1 MKVYYDDQIFR
12 YQTTGGIKNYF
23 INLIWTFLQH
33 PAIGIQ
39 PVLSDF
45 AENIIKQELNSIIS
59 KPSKSDHYLE
69 LIRKKYLRNN
79 PLTVD
84 LIHHTFYFKAY
95 LGSNSSVPRVSTI
108 HDMIPEK
115 LTRSFLINP
124 HFSKALYIKD
134 SDYLISVSDATKM
147 DLLAQHPYAFDKTE
161 TIHLGYSILDS
172 EKINLDFTNFF
183 LYVGKRNSYKKASD
197 LFRAFST
204 NTNSANTVL
213 ILVGGGKINYS
224 EKLLLKKLKILDRVH
239 QTNPNNNQLM
249 YLMKNA
255 ISLICTS
262 EDEGFHL
269 PTLDALSQ
277 GTPVIVRDIEIF
289 KELYGQNVLK
299 FKTVNELSLLMSEVK
314 SRNYKFPEI
323 LKKQVKE
330 LSWINCAKK
339 TADFYRIS
347 MEK

>member
-12 YQTTGGIKNYF
+12 YQTTGGIKNYY

-33 PAIGIQ
+33 PAIGVQ
-39 PVLSDF
+39 PVFSDF

-59 KPSKSDHYLE
+59 SPSKGDHYLE
-69 LIRKKYLRNN
+69 LIRKKFLRKN

-95 LGSNSSVPRVSTI
+95 LGSNRSVPCVSTI

-115 LTRSFLINP
+115 LPRNFLINP
-124 HFSKALYIKD
+124 HFSKARYIKD
-134 SDYLISVSDATKM
+134 SDYLISVSDTTKM

-197 LFRAFST
+197 LFHAFSICS
-204 NTNSANTVL
+204 NSANTVL
-213 ILVGGGKINYS
+213 VLVGGGEINYS
-224 EKLLLKKLKILDRVH
+224 EKLLLKKLKIQDRVH
-239 QTNPNNNQLM
+239 QINPNNNQLI

-262 EDEGFHL
+262 EDEGFHI

-289 KELYGQNVLK
+289 KELYGQSILK
-299 FKTVNELSLLMSEVK
+299 FKTVNGLSLLMSEVK
-314 SRNYKFPEI
+314 SRNFNFSEI
-323 LKKQVKE
+323 LKKKVKD
-330 LSWINCAKK
+330 LSWMSCAKK
-339 TADFYRIS
+339 TADFYKAS
-347 MEK
+347 VTK